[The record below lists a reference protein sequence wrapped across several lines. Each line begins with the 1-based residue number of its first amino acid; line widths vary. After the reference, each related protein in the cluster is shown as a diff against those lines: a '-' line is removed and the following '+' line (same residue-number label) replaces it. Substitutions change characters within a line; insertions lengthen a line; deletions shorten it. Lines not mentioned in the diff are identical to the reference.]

1 MSNECRIEFPICK
14 DHPNQYYNKNFA
26 VPEDSNIFLKTM
38 SFAILF
44 QTFLSARK
52 ALYHYTL

>member
-14 DHPNQYYNKNFA
+14 DHPYQYKNFA

-52 ALYHYTL
+52 A

>member
-14 DHPNQYYNKNFA
+14 DHPNQYKNFA
-26 VPEDSNIFLKTM
+26 VPEDSNIFLKAM

-52 ALYHYTL
+52 ALYHYAL

>member
-1 MSNECRIEFPICK
+1 MSNECRIELPICK
-14 DHPNQYYNKNFA
+14 DHPNQYKNFA
-26 VPEDSNIFLKTM
+26 VPEDFNIFLKTM